1 MRKLSAL
8 LICFAFLIGP
18 GINGLAQNM
27 TQELQQRTEIEK
39 STAELRY
46 LSAKLKTDQ
55 RAYADAQAAL
65 EAAKGK
71 IINYQDLKNI
81 QDRIQSATLEIHEDT
96 LGISRNITLLRV
108 HWNTLTQDEKTLV
121 LEVEQTQ
128 M

>member
-1 MRKLSAL
+1 M
-8 LICFAFLIGP
+8 CFAFLIGP
-18 GINGLAQNM
+18 GINVLAQNT
-27 TQELQQRTEIEK
+27 TQEVQQRTEIEK

-65 EAAKGK
+65 EASKGK
-71 IINYQDLKNI
+71 VVNYQDLKNI

-96 LGISRNITLLRV
+96 LGISRNVSLLRV
-108 HWNTLTQDEKTLV
+108 HWNNLTQDEKTLV